1 MLDELSPVSP
11 RNKKNIVLNEA
22 KTSPETISKISKEY
36 IEGGASIPL
45 PSKGIFYS
53 WNQQFFKLETLSV
66 RQLNYT
72 DEDILT
78 TKSYLDDGS
87 VFTEL
92 LKNTILTEDFP
103 ATGLVPVDRDTIL
116 LWLRSTA
123 FGNEFKVEIKCPVE
137 NCGHKNIMT
146 WDLGKLEIPTF
157 DEEVFRNLEV
167 NLGEYEI
174 ITPLKEVRLKLV
186 VPSVGKS
193 REFEKTLAL
202 KKKNLNSKTDFYGT
216 GSLSL
221 IVASVFNEEKQE
233 WVRSTTE
240 IQNYFN
246 KINLPLADSRF
257 IRKELEKINL
267 TYETKQDCTCEAC
280 GYIQEGVVMP
290 MLHPNFLWVESE

>member
-11 RNKKNIVLNEA
+11 RNKKNIIQEET
-22 KTSPETISKISKEY
+22 KSSPETIEKISGPY
-36 IEGGASIPL
+36 VEGAANIPL
-45 PSKGIFYS
+45 PSRGIFYS
-53 WNQQFFKLETLSV
+53 WNKLFFKLDSLSV

-103 ATGLVPVDRDTIL
+103 ATGLIPVDRDTIL

-123 FGNEFKVEIKCPVE
+123 FGNTFNVEAKCPIDT
-137 NCGHKNIMT
+137 CGHKNMMT
-146 WDLGKLEIPTF
+146 WDLGKLEIPAF
-157 DEEVFRNLEV
+157 DEEVYKNLEE
-167 NLGEYEI
+167 NAGEYEI
-174 ITPLKEVRLKLV
+174 ITPLKQVKLKLT
-186 VPSVGKS
+186 VPSIGKS

-202 KKKNLNSKTDFYGT
+202 KKKNLNSKNDFYGT

-221 IVASVFNEEKQE
+221 IVSAVFNEETQS
-233 WVRSTTE
+233 WLRGSTE
-240 IQNYFN
+240 IQNYFT
-246 KINLPLADSRF
+246 KINLPLSDSRY

-267 TYETKQDCTCEAC
+267 SYETKKDCTCEAC
-280 GYIQEGVVMP
+280 GYVQEGVVMP